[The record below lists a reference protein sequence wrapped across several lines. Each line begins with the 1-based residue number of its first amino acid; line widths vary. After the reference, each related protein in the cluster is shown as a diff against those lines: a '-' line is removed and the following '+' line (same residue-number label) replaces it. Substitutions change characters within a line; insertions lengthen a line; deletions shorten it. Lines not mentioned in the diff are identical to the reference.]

1 MKRVSNGFEVMN
13 TYRMRNPDSN
23 PNSWS
28 ILQLI
33 LLLPLDLN
41 LSEKKEKKKEE
52 TVQLGSLPI
61 QRRKVFPKRRNR
73 KRKTTKKKD
82 IKNVAPAIRE
92 SYRML
97 HLSVRDFFK
106 LLPQELKQQLIVCLF
121 TSASISAK
129 PSPTTIAAAATSGI
143 PVSHG
148 GGGWIE

>member
-1 MKRVSNGFEVMN
+1 
-13 TYRMRNPDSN
+13 MRNPDSN

-52 TVQLGSLPI
+52 TVQLWSLPI

-106 LLPQELKQQLIVCLF
+106 LLPQ
-121 TSASISAK
+121 
-129 PSPTTIAAAATSGI
+129 
-143 PVSHG
+143 
-148 GGGWIE
+148 